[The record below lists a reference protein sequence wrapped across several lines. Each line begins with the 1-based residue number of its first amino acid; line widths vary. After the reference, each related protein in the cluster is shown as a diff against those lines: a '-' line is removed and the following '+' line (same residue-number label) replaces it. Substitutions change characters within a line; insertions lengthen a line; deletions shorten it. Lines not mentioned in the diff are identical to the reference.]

1 MKVELEVTPEFIK
14 FLEMFEVKVY
24 LDRKEY
30 YVNNQKFT
38 LTAGGSLYVEDSDYW
53 VRKRGI
59 NPKVIEVIDKFF
71 KASEST
77 PMRILVSYIDEYIPV
92 LWTSIYKD
100 INPLGVAADDK
111 IEYLKSKFLEHD
123 K

>member
-1 MKVELEVTPEFIK
+1 MKVELYFTPEFIK